1 MRALLILIFLTG
13 CSVARFYQGPAVSQE
28 LRKNETSLGLVVNQ
42 VESDFQQKANFVDN
56 FHEKGKDPFIMKNLD
71 MKLEEMKTHR
81 EIVIRTT
88 DQIRKLNDHLLTK
101 VEDKKKIREGD
112 PAFKA
117 IEDFADKKDEA
128 LSELLKEVANYKKS
142 SEEFE
147 QLAFFTKL
155 VKR

>member
-1 MRALLILIFLTG
+1 MKALLILIFLTG
-13 CSVARFYQGPAVSQE
+13 GSVARFYQGPAVSQE

-42 VESDFQQKANFVDN
+42 VESDFQQKASFVDK

-71 MKLEEMKTHR
+71 LKLEEMKTHR
-81 EIVIRTT
+81 EIVMRTT

-117 IEDFADKKDEA
+117 IEDFADKKDQA
-128 LSELLKEVANYKKS
+128 LSELLKDVANYKKS
-142 SEEFE
+142 SVEFE